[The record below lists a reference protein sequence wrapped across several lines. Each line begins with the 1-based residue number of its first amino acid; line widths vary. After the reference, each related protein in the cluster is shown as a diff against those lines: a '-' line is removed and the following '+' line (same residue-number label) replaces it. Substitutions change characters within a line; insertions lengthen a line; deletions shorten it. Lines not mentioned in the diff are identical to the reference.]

1 MVTLYKQASNGKLLY
16 AEYWIEEDEVVEH
29 IGEVGTVGTTTRMDF
44 PASFS
49 DEDEFKV
56 DFHNRYS
63 DQGYK
68 QASEDDGY
76 MLIIQYP
83 MKSLTGSKRD
93 LWLKDKAS
101 EALTS
106 ELGWKGLGIVD
117 GHDMG
122 QTANTVPQYALNIY
136 CLVMDETLGIQAV
149 KRVLRETRLDY
160 TKIKIASRDL
170 KNDGDYILKYSAKNN
185 QEFHV

>member
-1 MVTLYKQASNGKLLY
+1 M
-16 AEYWIEEDEVVEH
+16 EH

-117 GHDMG
+117 
-122 QTANTVPQYALNIY
+122 
-136 CLVMDETLGIQAV
+136 VMIWAKRQIQSPSTL
-149 KRVLRETRLDY
+149 
-160 TKIKIASRDL
+160 
-170 KNDGDYILKYSAKNN
+170 
-185 QEFHV
+185 

>member
-1 MVTLYKQASNGKLLY
+1 MITLYKQVSHDKLLY
-16 AEYWIEEDEVVEH
+16 AEYWIEEDQVVEH

-49 DEDEFKV
+49 NEDEFKI
-56 DFHNRYS
+56 DFLNRYS
-63 DQGYK
+63 NQGYK
-68 QASEDDGY
+68 QASGDDGY

-101 EALTS
+101 EALIN
-106 ELGWKGLGIVD
+106 ELGWKCLGIVD

-122 QTANTVPQYALNIY
+122 KTANPVTQYALNIY
-136 CLVMDETLGIQAV
+136 CFVMDETLGIQAV

-170 KNDGDYILKYSAKNN
+170 KKDGDYILKYSAKKN
-185 QEFHV
+185 QEFYL